1 MAEER
6 EEHDRQIGDVEVTET
21 DGQTDDSAT
30 PRRLPLDRGRY
41 LSTKEAAELLGVN
54 RATVI
59 NWARQ
64 GKFSGVQY
72 GIRGIYRFD
81 RQELLAFI
89 SRSRIP
95 FRHVPEEMGGKDAG
109 VSG

>member
-1 MAEER
+1 MGDERDDVTVDAAEEEI
-6 EEHDRQIGDVEVTET
+6 EEETNGHAETEHP
-21 DGQTDDSAT
+21 S
-30 PRRLPLDRGRY
+30 PLDRTRY

-64 GKFSGVQY
+64 GKFGGFQY
-72 GIRGIYRFD
+72 GVRGIYRFD
-81 RQELLAFI
+81 RQELLDFI

-95 FRHVPEEMGGKDAG
+95 YPHASDDLAGKDAAG
-109 VSG
+109 

>member
-1 MAEER
+1 MVDERDDLPVEAVDEVIEEPETNGHAEE
-6 EEHDRQIGDVEVTET
+6 E
-21 DGQTDDSAT
+21 
-30 PRRLPLDRGRY
+30 PRLPLDRTRY

-64 GKFSGVQY
+64 GKFGGFQY

-81 RQELLAFI
+81 RQELLDFI
-89 SRSRIP
+89 GRSRIP
-95 FRHVPEEMGGKDAG
+95 FPNDQEPLGKDADAAG
-109 VSG
+109 

>member
-1 MAEER
+1 MGEHGDRPVGEDR
-6 EEHDRQIGDVEVTET
+6 ELGGR
-21 DGQTDDSAT
+21 GQTDDD
-30 PRRLPLDRGRY
+30 RRPALDRGRY

-64 GKFSGVQY
+64 GKFGGFQY
-72 GIRGIYRFD
+72 GVRGIYRFD
-81 RQELLAFI
+81 RQELLDFI

-95 FRHVPEEMGGKDAG
+95 FPHGGDEL
-109 VSG
+109 SGDETGI

>member
-6 EEHDRQIGDVEVTET
+6 EELDRQVEAGEGMDTN
-21 DGQTDDSAT
+21 GQTEAPS
-30 PRRLPLDRGRY
+30 PSRRLSLDRGRY

-81 RQELLAFI
+81 REELLDFI

-95 FRHVPEEMGGKDAG
+95 YPQAAEPMGGKEAG
-109 VSG
+109 VGA

>member
-1 MAEER
+1 MGDERDRPVERDEEIRGNGRAEPER
-6 EEHDRQIGDVEVTET
+6 RPAHDR
-21 DGQTDDSAT
+21 S
-30 PRRLPLDRGRY
+30 RY

-64 GKFSGVQY
+64 GKFGGFQY
-72 GIRGIYRFD
+72 GVRGIYRFD
-81 RQELLAFI
+81 RQELLDFI

-95 FRHVPEEMGGKDAG
+95 FPHGDDMSGDDAG
-109 VSG
+109 VSA